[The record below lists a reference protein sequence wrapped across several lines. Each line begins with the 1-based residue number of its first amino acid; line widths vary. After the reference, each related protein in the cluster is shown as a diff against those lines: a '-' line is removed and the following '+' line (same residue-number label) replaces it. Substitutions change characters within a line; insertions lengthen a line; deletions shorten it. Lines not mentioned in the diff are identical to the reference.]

1 MIDVDVSGTY
11 LILWPSEAE
20 WEIPAVMKSNQMFL
34 QLHNAILSITIS
46 VPEAVKSELA
56 PGASTVTCN

>member
-20 WEIPAVMKSNQMFL
+20 WELPAVMKNVLEVATAQCY
-34 QLHNAILSITIS
+34 T
-46 VPEAVKSELA
+46 
-56 PGASTVTCN
+56 